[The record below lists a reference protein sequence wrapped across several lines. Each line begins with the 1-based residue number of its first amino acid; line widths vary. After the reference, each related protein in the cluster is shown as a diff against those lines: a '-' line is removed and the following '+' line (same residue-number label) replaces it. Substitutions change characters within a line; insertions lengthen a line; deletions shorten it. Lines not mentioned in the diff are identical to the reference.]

1 MIYTATHIP
10 LTIWILKAFFDTVPR
25 SLRRGGRHRWL
36 LQVEDLLEHHHA
48 AQPPGLSVAG
58 FLIFVSAWSEFL
70 VPLVIAGNK
79 DVAVAS
85 VEALHLLRPDQATAY
100 TSLLAATLI
109 TVSPVVIGHF
119 FAQRFIV
126 SGLTAFADK

>member
-1 MIYTATHIP
+1 MP
-10 LTIWILKAFFDTVPR
+10 L
-25 SLRRGGRHRWL
+25 SLRGFRWP
-36 LQVEDLLEHHHA
+36 VSRSSF
-48 AQPPGLSVAG
+48 PPGR
-58 FLIFVSAWSEFL
+58 EFL

-85 VEALHLLRPDQATAY
+85 VEALHLLRPRSGDRH

-109 TVSPVVIGHF
+109 TVSPVVIGYF
-119 FAQRFIV
+119 LAQRFIV